1 MNSLGEYDYVI
12 VGAGSAG
19 CLLANRLSEN
29 KNYRVLLIEAGKND
43 NYIWINIPVG
53 YLYCIG
59 NPRTDWCFN
68 TEEVPSLNGR
78 SISYPRGKVMGG
90 CSSING
96 MIYMRGQALDYD
108 TWRQM
113 GNKGWGWDDVV
124 PFFKNFENH
133 WKKND
138 PMHGNNGELRV
149 EKQRLSWNILD
160 AFQRSCEQYGIKT
173 IEDFNKGDNEG
184 SSYFEVN
191 QRKGTRWNA
200 VKSFITPI
208 KNRKNLTILS
218 ETHAQKL
225 LFKNNKVTGLL
236 VVKNKKQYSVTSNKE
251 VILSAG
257 TIHSPQLLQV
267 SGIGPPRLLQSLEIN
282 PIIENEA
289 VGKNLQDH
297 LQIRTIFKIQNSV
310 TLNEQYNNIFKKL
323 KIALNYAF
331 LKKGP
336 MTMAPSQFGV
346 FTKSDPDQ
354 SRANIQYHV
363 QPLSLEKIGE
373 PLHSFPAITASV
385 CNLAPESRGYVEIKS
400 PNTSIFPKI
409 QPNYLSTHNDK
420 IVAANSIRVTRNIMS
435 QPALAQFNPVEYKPG
450 SNIISDEDL
459 AVAAGNICYT
469 MFHPVGTCKMGND
482 NNSVVND
489 RLQVHGVKNLRI
501 ADASIMPVITRGN
514 TNAPTMMIAE
524 KAASFIKEQY
534 K

>member
-96 MIYMRGQALDYD
+96 LIYMRGQAIDYD

-133 WKKND
+133 WSKND

-160 AFQRSCEQYGIKT
+160 AFQKSCEQYGIKT

-191 QRKGTRWNA
+191 QKKGTRWNA
-200 VKSFITPI
+200 VKSFIAPI

-236 VVKNKKQYSVTSNKE
+236 VVKN
-251 VILSAG
+251 
-257 TIHSPQLLQV
+257 
-267 SGIGPPRLLQSLEIN
+267 
-282 PIIENEA
+282 
-289 VGKNLQDH
+289 
-297 LQIRTIFKIQNSV
+297 
-310 TLNEQYNNIFKKL
+310 
-323 KIALNYAF
+323 
-331 LKKGP
+331 
-336 MTMAPSQFGV
+336 
-346 FTKSDPDQ
+346 
-354 SRANIQYHV
+354 
-363 QPLSLEKIGE
+363 
-373 PLHSFPAITASV
+373 
-385 CNLAPESRGYVEIKS
+385 
-400 PNTSIFPKI
+400 
-409 QPNYLSTHNDK
+409 
-420 IVAANSIRVTRNIMS
+420 
-435 QPALAQFNPVEYKPG
+435 
-450 SNIISDEDL
+450 
-459 AVAAGNICYT
+459 
-469 MFHPVGTCKMGND
+469 
-482 NNSVVND
+482 
-489 RLQVHGVKNLRI
+489 
-501 ADASIMPVITRGN
+501 
-514 TNAPTMMIAE
+514 
-524 KAASFIKEQY
+524 
-534 K
+534 